1 MKLPLL
7 SKTKAKEQAGKK
19 AGTAGTEVSKG
30 IAVYVVLLIGA
41 LVAMAVVYTMVAIQ
55 NAHDAQYLQLVGEQ
69 RVLSQ
74 QISKYAGQ
82 ANRGSPVNFDQLR
95 KYRDEFAHNLQ
106 LLQAGDPGTGMP
118 SAVTQEVND
127 SLLATARLWRRYDE
141 NARIIIDA
149 RNVVIALR
157 QIVQMINDNSAQL
170 LALTDEVAT
179 LMAQKGATADQVYIA
194 SRQLMLSQR
203 IINNVN
209 RVLEGGEGAVT
220 AADRFG
226 RDAALY
232 GRVLN
237 GLLEGDR
244 TLNIRRV
251 TDREIVSKLEE
262 VSELFDMLG
271 RQVGGILERS
281 PEMFQVSEAVLN
293 VLTESDALLDN
304 LSTLETNYK
313 NETEARAVTAGL
325 GNLFALLAVVL
336 LLLLGLRLKK
346 DGEAR
351 LRSAEAMRQTTEEQ
365 NRRSQQAIMR
375 LLDEMGDLADGDLT
389 VNATVTED
397 ITGAIADSMN
407 YTIDALRNLVTA
419 INDTAS
425 QVTTAAQ
432 TTQATAEHLAEAS
445 NHQAQQIA
453 TASTAVNE
461 MAVSIEGVSRNA
473 DQLAEESER
482 SVQIAKKGSEAV
494 QKTIRGMDVIREQI
508 QETSKR
514 IKRLGESSQE
524 IGDIVELIND
534 IAEQTNILA
543 LNAAIQAAM
552 AGEAGRGFAVVADEV
567 TRLAE
572 RSSDAT
578 KQIEALVKTIQTDT
592 NEAVISME
600 QSTSGVVAGAR
611 LAEDAGSA
619 LGEIENVSTNLAELV
634 QSITNATRQ
643 QATAASN
650 ISDTMNVIQEITTQ
664 TSEGTSQ
671 TASSIG
677 NLANLA
683 SELKR
688 SVSGFKLPG

>member
-1 MKLPLL
+1 MKLPLT
-7 SKTKAKEQAGKK
+7 SKLKALGQGKVAAEQA
-19 AGTAGTEVSKG
+19 KG
-30 IAVYVVLLIGA
+30 VGLYVALLLSA
-41 LVAMAVVYTMVAIQ
+41 LLAMAVVYTMVAIQ
-55 NAHDAQYLQLVGEQ
+55 NTHDAQYLSLVGEQ

-82 ANRGSPVNFDQLR
+82 ANRGAPATFDQLR
-95 KYRDEFAHNLQ
+95 RYRNEFAHNLQ
-106 LLQAGDPGTGMP
+106 LLQAGDPDSGMP
-118 SAVTQEVND
+118 PARTDEVMHLLND
-127 SLLATARLWRRYDE
+127 SASLWRSYDA
-141 NARIIIDA
+141 NARQIIDA
-149 RNVVIALR
+149 RNVIIALR
-157 QIVQMINDNSAQL
+157 EIVGMINDNSAQL

-179 LMAQKGATADQVYIA
+179 MMAERGAAQDQVYIA
-194 SRQLMLSQR
+194 SRQLMLTQR

-237 GLLEGDR
+237 GFKQGDQG
-244 TLNIRRV
+244 LGIRRV
-251 TDREIVSKLEE
+251 TERDILEKLDE
-262 VSELFDMLG
+262 VSELFEMLG

-281 PEMFQVSEAVLN
+281 PEMFLVSEAVLN
-293 VLTESDALLDN
+293 VLSDSDELLAKLSALELAYQREMDGRVV
-304 LSTLETNYK
+304 S
-313 NETEARAVTAGL
+313 AWL
-325 GNLFALLAVVL
+325 GNLFALLALTVL
-336 LLLLGLRLKK
+336 LLLGWRLRK
-346 DGEAR
+346 DADAR
-351 LRSAEAMRQTTEEQ
+351 LRATEAMRAATEEQ

-389 VNATVTED
+389 VNASVTED

-407 YTIDALRNLVTA
+407 FTIEALRSLVTS
-419 INDTAS
+419 INDTAN
-425 QVTTAAQ
+425 QVTTAAG
-432 TTQATAEHLAEAS
+432 TTQATASHLADAS
-445 NHQAQQIA
+445 HHQAQQIA
-453 TASTAVNE
+453 SASAAVNE
-461 MAVSIEGVSRNA
+461 MAMSIEGVSSNA

-482 SVQIAKKGSEAV
+482 SVQIAKKGTDAV
-494 QKTIRGMDVIREQI
+494 QKTIHGMDSIREQI

-572 RSSDAT
+572 RSSNAT

-600 QSTSGVVAGAR
+600 QSTSGVVAGAH
-611 LAEDAGSA
+611 LAEGAGEA
-619 LGEIENVSTNLAELV
+619 LGEIENVATNLAALI
-634 QSITNATRQ
+634 QDIRNATRQ
-643 QATAASN
+643 QADAAAS

-664 TSEGTSQ
+664 TSEGTTQ

-683 SELKR
+683 TELKR